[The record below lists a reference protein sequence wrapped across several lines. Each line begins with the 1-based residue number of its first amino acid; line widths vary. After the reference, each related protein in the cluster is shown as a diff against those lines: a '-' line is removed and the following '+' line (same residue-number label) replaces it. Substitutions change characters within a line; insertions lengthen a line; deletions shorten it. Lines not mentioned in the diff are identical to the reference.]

1 MSYQVLAR
9 KWRPKN
15 FQELIGQEHVLKPLI
30 NALIQQRLHHAYLF
44 TGTRGVG
51 KTTIGRILA
60 RSLNCE
66 QGITAK
72 PCGQC
77 TACED
82 ITLGRFVDLIEVDA
96 ASRTKVEDT
105 RELLDNVQYAPTR
118 GRFKIYL
125 IDEVHMLSNHSFN
138 ALLKTL
144 EEPPAHIKFILAT
157 TDPQRLPVTILSR
170 CLQFHLKNLAPEL
183 ISQHL
188 QTIITK
194 EQFFAEPSALNLLA
208 KAANGSV
215 RDSLSLLDQAIAYC
229 QGKLTLEN
237 VQLMLGTTDQQFLA
251 NLLTGLAHRNGQLI
265 LTTIQQ
271 MAELNNDFN
280 NALEALLNIF
290 HQLAIYQTIPE
301 LSLEQDE
308 NILNY
313 AQSFSPEDIQ
323 LFYQIG
329 LIGRRDLP
337 LAPSARMGFEMVLLR
352 MLAFYPNSNPQPN
365 LVKSPN
371 PMMDS
376 MLNHQASSSPQPSSP
391 LAASAKT
398 REDPTPVTPLPITL
412 KPLVQAAER
421 AKPESMLESPNWAEL
436 IPKLNLVGVATALAA
451 HCVVTKWQENLV
463 ELALSPKHKPL
474 LNDKLHERLSQALQ
488 NHYQRTIKLEI
499 KLADSEQLSPAQQLQ
514 RSQEERQQQARINIE
529 QDKHVQTII
538 SHFNAKLVST
548 EPI

>member
-15 FQELIGQEHVLKPLI
+15 FQELIGQEHVLRPLI
-30 NALIQQRLHHAYLF
+30 NALTQQRLHHAYLF

-144 EEPPAHIKFILAT
+144 EEPPPHIKFILAT

-188 QTIITK
+188 QTIVAK
-194 EQFFAEPSALNLLA
+194 EQFLAEPSALNLLA

-229 QGKLTLEN
+229 QGKLTLKN

-251 NLLTGLAHRNGQLI
+251 NLLAGLAQRNGQLI

-271 MAELNNDFN
+271 MAELNTDFN

-290 HQLAIYQTIPE
+290 HQLAIYQAVPDIP
-301 LSLEQDE
+301 LEQAED
-308 NILNY
+308 ILSY
-313 AQSFSPEDIQ
+313 TQSFSPEDIQ

-337 LAPSARMGFEMVLLR
+337 LAPSPRMGFEMILLR
-352 MLAFYPNSNPQPN
+352 MLAFYPNSNSQPT
-365 LVKSPN
+365 LVKP
-371 PMMDS
+371 
-376 MLNHQASSSPQPSSP
+376 SSSMIDSTLNSQTLLPPQPSSP
-391 LAASAKT
+391 LAATDKT
-398 REDPTPVTPLPITL
+398 WEPSIPVTPPSMAV
-412 KPLVQAAER
+412 KPVIQNTER
-421 AKPESMLESPNWAEL
+421 VPESTLQSPDWAEL
-436 IPKLNLVGVATALAA
+436 IPKLNLIGVATALAA

-463 ELALSPKHKPL
+463 ELTLSPKHKPL
-474 LNDKLHERLSQALQ
+474 LNEKLHERLTQALQ
-488 NHYQRTIKLEI
+488 NYYQRPIKLEI
-499 KLADSEQLSPAQQLQ
+499 KLADSDRLSPAQQLQ
-514 RSQEERQQQARINIE
+514 RSQEERQQQARINLE
-529 QDKHVQTII
+529 QDEHVKTII

>member
-30 NALIQQRLHHAYLF
+30 NALTQQRLHHAYLF

-60 RSLNCE
+60 RCLNCE
-66 QGITAK
+66 RGITAE

-77 TACED
+77 SACED
-82 ITLGRFVDLIEVDA
+82 ITQGRFVDLIEVDA

-144 EEPPAHIKFILAT
+144 EEPPPHIKFLLAT

-170 CLQFHLKNLAPEL
+170 CLQFHLKNLAPEI

-188 QTIITK
+188 QTIIAK
-194 EQFFAEPSALNLLA
+194 EQLLAEPAALSILA

-215 RDSLSLLDQAIAYC
+215 RDALSLLDQAIAYC
-229 QGKLTLEN
+229 QGKLSLQN
-237 VQLMLGTTDQQFLA
+237 IQMMLGTVDQQFLS
-251 NLLTGLAHRNGQLI
+251 NLLAGLAQRDGQLI

-271 MAELNNDFN
+271 MVELNTDFN

-290 HQLAIYQTIPE
+290 HQLAIYQTIPDA
-301 LSLEQDE
+301 SLVQDE
-308 NILNY
+308 NLLSY
-313 AQSFSPEDIQ
+313 VKQFAPEDIQ

-329 LIGRRDLP
+329 LIGRRDLS
-337 LAPSARMGFEMVLLR
+337 LAPSIRVGFEMILLR
-352 MLAFYPNSNPQPN
+352 MLAFYPSSIPQPA
-365 LVKSPN
+365 LVKSPSFAINSAADNSTAQRQPQNTAPIADKTQEN
-371 PMMDS
+371 PRS
-376 MLNHQASSSPQPSSP
+376 STQPHVVVKTVAQTAEPIKSQPPLQAP
-391 LAASAKT
+391 
-398 REDPTPVTPLPITL
+398 D
-412 KPLVQAAER
+412 
-421 AKPESMLESPNWAEL
+421 WAEL
-436 IPKLNLVGVATALAA
+436 IPKLKLVGVASALAT
-451 HCVVTKWQENLV
+451 HCVVTKWQSGFI
-463 ELALSPKHKPL
+463 ELTLAPKHKPL
-474 LNDKLHERLSQALQ
+474 LNDKLHERLTQALQ
-488 NHYQRTIKLEI
+488 NHYQSPIKLEI
-499 KLADSEQLSPAQQLQ
+499 KLADSGQLSPAQQLQ
-514 RSQEERQQQARINIE
+514 HNQEERQQQARISLE
-529 QDKHVQTII
+529 QDEHVKTII

-548 EPI
+548 DPI